1 MGNHAVSFFAPIA
14 KFAILYYAYIKGAF
28 KMANRLTQ
36 TQVEQEFQAKG
47 CQLLSEY
54 QGNTKSMKYRCSCGL
69 IAQTSLIGF
78 RKSKG
83 CYNCSAASGGR
94 RFSYEEVK
102 KYFEEQGCELLE
114 KEYKRSVDP
123 ITYRCSCGTV
133 ARVDF
138 GNFRRGR
145 RCLNCKSKKN
155 SAELRTSESD
165 LNIFCNKHGCQ
176 LVRSWI
182 QCKRTRIEYI
192 CKCGN
197 QVEAYW
203 SNFTRFPN
211 CWECGKKKKSG
222 VNCYMYDPDR
232 DAVKMRKRFRKMCGQ
247 FIHRYMRATGEKKT
261 RYTHE
266 LLGYTPQQLQDHILN
281 HPNMKLCEGKEWHVD
296 HYFPIQ
302 AFLDAGIYDL
312 KIINCL
318 PNLRPMPGPENLS
331 KADKYNEKEFN
342 KWLKLLSYSN
352 CSIN

>member
-1 MGNHAVSFFAPIA
+1 
-14 KFAILYYAYIKGAF
+14 
-28 KMANRLTQ
+28 MASKLTQ
-36 TQVEQEFQAKG
+36 SQVEQEFQSKS

-54 QGNTKSMKYRCSCGL
+54 QGNQKSMKYRCRCGY

-78 RKSKG
+78 RNSKG
-83 CYNCSAASGGR
+83 CYNCSAVSAGR
-94 RFSYEEVK
+94 RFSYDQVK
-102 KYFEEQGCELLE
+102 KYFKDNGCELLE
-114 KEYKRSVDP
+114 SNYLNNEQVLNYK
-123 ITYRCSCGTV
+123 CLCGNV
-133 ARVDF
+133 SKIRFRDF
-138 GNFRRGR
+138 KNGR
-145 RCLNCKSKKN
+145 RCLNCKSQKN
-155 SAELRTSESD
+155 SNNMRASESEV
-165 LNIFCNKHGCQ
+165 LAICQKHGCQ
-176 LVRSWI
+176 LIRSWI
-182 QCKRTRIEYI
+182 QCKKTRIEYI

-197 QVEAYW
+197 QTEAYLT
-203 SNFTRFPN
+203 NFKNYPN

-222 VNCYMYDPDR
+222 ANCYMYDPDR